1 MKCDGEK
8 SIVALR
14 DAIASFHGGEV
25 IPEGPA
31 KGESQS
37 NGLVEEAGKT
47 VRGFTRVFKEQLE
60 EKTNTK
66 LEPDD
71 VILQWMI
78 RWAAMNTSR
87 FLVGKDGRTG
97 YERRRGRKC
106 KSHALPIGEKVWYE
120 RIRKN
125 KHQEHNLET
134 EWFEGIW
141 LGHNRAS
148 NETPIGTTE
157 GVAKAY
163 GVR

>member
-37 NGLVEEAGKT
+37 NGRVEEAGKT
-47 VRGFTRVFKEQLE
+47 VRGFTRVFKEHLE
-60 EKTNTK
+60 EKTTTK
-66 LEPDD
+66 LEPED

-78 RWAAMNTSR
+78 RWAAMNASR

-106 KSHALPIGEKVWYE
+106 KLHSLPIGEKVWYK

-125 KHQEHNLET
+125 KNQEKKLDT
-134 EWFEGIW
+134 EWFEGTW

-148 NETPIGTTE
+148 NEILI
-157 GVAKAY
+157 
-163 GVR
+163 